1 MSLASPSSSA
11 GAGVAL
17 AAGAAATAVSGLAG
31 LGHRLK
37 VGLHLRRHAEDD
49 GGLHG
54 DALLLQVRVHLAASQ
69 QRKINQ
75 SKSTDYVSYILLM
88 MKTK

>member
-17 AAGAAATAVSGLAG
+17 AAGAAAAAVSGLAG

-37 VGLHLRRHAEDD
+37 VGLHLRHHAEDD
-49 GGLHG
+49 GGLHA
-54 DALLLQVRVHLAASQ
+54 DALLLQVRVHLAASE
-69 QRKINQ
+69 RKINQ
-75 SKSTDYVSYILLM
+75 SKSTDYVSYLNYW
-88 MKTK
+88 